1 WNTSSA
7 AIKWPMCMG
16 LNDPPNMP
24 IFIKFTRQLYPAAVH
39 GKPAKIKAVVAY
51 RLLYHLIPVGGRDQI
66 ACIFMGRYTCGYEY
80 YL

>member
-1 WNTSSA
+1 LLASLWGDIPVGTNSIFDNARCWNTSSA

-39 GKPAKIKAVVAY
+39 GKPAKIKAKAA
-51 RLLYHLIPVGGRDQI
+51 LYKR
-66 ACIFMGRYTCGYEY
+66 M
-80 YL
+80 